1 MKFFFNSSDLNE
13 ALSAKEVDFFRKIH
27 TQAMNNSYLTI
38 ETHLGLTAEQER
50 QLFADL
56 NSRGRRVPLNI
67 SHDFDRSDAVNVF
80 IKDKGSSRVEGYYI
94 DTKNEDLI
102 LKLKKGTK

>member
-1 MKFFFNSSDLNE
+1 MDKAE

-67 SHDFDRSDAVNVF
+67 SQDFDRSDAVNVF
-80 IKDKGSSRVEGYYI
+80 IKEQ
-94 DTKNEDLI
+94 N
-102 LKLKKGTK
+102 GTQSM